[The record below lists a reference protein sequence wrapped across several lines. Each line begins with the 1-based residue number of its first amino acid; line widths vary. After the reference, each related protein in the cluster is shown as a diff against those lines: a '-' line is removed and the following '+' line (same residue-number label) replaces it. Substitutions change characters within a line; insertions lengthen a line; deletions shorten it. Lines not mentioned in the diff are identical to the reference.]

1 MTIPTPDLPVHAHA
15 APRDG
20 STPAS
25 RRREGGEARPVRPS
39 RQAILSRSLWSL
51 PLLLLGLGGCGGN
64 LTAGGLTGETSV
76 TVSGDAPDPAAAP
89 AAARIAGPDP
99 FAGRAVEDDDDDED
113 DDEPEGEIE
122 AEFLL
127 FLEDADGG
135 SVSLSDEELRVAVD
149 VQGEREADAVQ
160 AVVPAARYTALRIVF
175 TEIEIE
181 VESGLVIDGVP
192 VVGDL
197 EVELEDATL
206 TVVRPLSLDLD
217 DGGRAELLVDLNA
230 EAWLVAADPDLRRI
244 AEEIFAQAVTVSVR

>member
-1 MTIPTPDLPVHAHA
+1 MTIPTPDPPIHTPA
-15 APRDG
+15 APQVG
-20 STPAS
+20 SCPDS
-25 RRREGGEARPVRPS
+25 RPPDEREARAGRPT
-39 RQAILSRSLWSL
+39 RLALLSLSLSSL
-51 PLLLLGLGGCGGN
+51 SLLLLGLGGCGGN

-76 TVSGDAPDPAAAP
+76 TVSGDAPDPATAP
-89 AAARIAGPDP
+89 AAARLAGPGS
-99 FAGRAVEDDDDDED
+99 FTGGAMQEEDDDDDD
-113 DDEPEGEIE
+113 GPEGEIE
-122 AEFLL
+122 AELLL

-135 SVSLSDEELRVAVD
+135 SVALSDEPLRVAVD

-160 AVVPAARYTALRIVF
+160 AVIPAARYTALRIVF

-217 DGGRAELLVDLNA
+217 DGGQAELLVDLNA

-244 AEEIFAQAVTVSVR
+244 AEEVFAQAVTVSVR

>member
-1 MTIPTPDLPVHAHA
+1 MTIPTPDLPVQPHA
-15 APRDG
+15 APRRG
-20 STPAS
+20 PTPAP
-25 RRREGGEARPVRPS
+25 RRRERGEARPVRPS
-39 RQAILSRSLWSL
+39 RRAIRSRFLWGL

-89 AAARIAGPDP
+89 AAARIAAPGP
-99 FAGRAVEDDDDDED
+99 FAGRSEEEDDDDDDE
-113 DDEPEGEIE
+113 EPEGEIE

-127 FLEDADGG
+127 FLEDADGN
-135 SVSLSDEELRVAVD
+135 SVALSEEELRVAVD

-206 TVVRPLSLDLD
+206 TVLRPLSLDLD

-244 AEEIFAQAVTVSVR
+244 AEEVFAQAVTVSVR

>member
-1 MTIPTPDLPVHAHA
+1 V
-15 APRDG
+15 
-20 STPAS
+20 
-25 RRREGGEARPVRPS
+25 
-39 RQAILSRSLWSL
+39 
-51 PLLLLGLGGCGGN
+51 LGLGGCGGN

-89 AAARIAGPDP
+89 TPARIAGPGP
-99 FAGRAVEDDDDDED
+99 FSVHAVEEEDD

-135 SVSLSDEELRVAVD
+135 SVSLSDGELRVAVD

-160 AVVPAARYTALRIVF
+160 AVVPAAQYTALRIVF

-206 TVVRPLSLDLD
+206 TVVRPLSLELE

-244 AEEIFAQAVTVSVR
+244 AEEVFAQAVTVSIR